1 VAVLLCSVGAMARV
15 VNVRPVCFWDLW
27 CQSVV
32 EVVAGRND
40 YAVEVVVGVG
50 VGEGFDYVVVMVVVE
65 VELEVVVDEGF
76 DYVVELL
83 ALADGGCPGCIASL

>member
-1 VAVLLCSVGAMARV
+1 LLCSVGAMARV
-15 VNVRPVCFWDLW
+15 VNVRPACFWDLW

-50 VGEGFDYVVVMVVVE
+50 VGEGFDYVVVMAVVE
-65 VELEVVVDEGF
+65 VEVVVDEGF
-76 DYVVELL
+76 DYAVELL
-83 ALADGGCPGCIASL
+83 ARADGGCPGCIASL